1 MSYFERE
8 LPPGDLL
15 KHPAWPT
22 FRTFG
27 VQWSQLIALFWCD
40 NSSLTEDEK
49 TLKSDFIQLLQ
60 KQAKN
65 TEIHAKCDAPE
76 SLTPAE
82 EACEEIKNLLLG
94 DKNISGITLSEL
106 LEKYTTQ
113 PLMTTADESVKS
125 MFKEMFYVRVITNSF
140 VGKIIYAQGKDAS
153 SPDKDKYILEL
164 AYPPRP
170 QLSDITITEEKL
182 SIWANKPTDG
192 SYEVPP
198 SCYVP
203 WCVC

>member
-1 MSYFERE
+1 
-8 LPPGDLL
+8 
-15 KHPAWPT
+15 
-22 FRTFG
+22 
-27 VQWSQLIALFWCD
+27 
-40 NSSLTEDEK
+40 
-49 TLKSDFIQLLQ
+49 
-60 KQAKN
+60 
-65 TEIHAKCDAPE
+65 
-76 SLTPAE
+76 
-82 EACEEIKNLLLG
+82 
-94 DKNISGITLSEL
+94 
-106 LEKYTTQ
+106 
-113 PLMTTADESVKS
+113 MTTADESVKS